1 MKQRNK
7 FSKLA
12 LLFASVVAA
21 TAIPWS
27 INAAIDTDDDK
38 VTRLDLQ
45 GQIDNFAPFSKTLW
59 AGAHNGY
66 ASYSWSKGTYT
77 DVNQY
82 YSPKSL
88 LSRGIREM
96 EFDIYPEGT
105 FDSTP
110 MLCHNSL
117 ENKALCSSFH
127 AKLSE
132 GLDDLKSFLQANPDE
147 VVLLKI
153 EAYKHNDHNNWHNKI
168 GERLQNDIGDYLLL
182 PSDWGY
188 PDKSCA
194 SLPVSHLTKRDI
206 LAAGKQIVAVVQT
219 PRDHSDLC
227 SYHSAGNY
235 SKFWNTV
242 FIGVDAFDSSG
253 NLKSNQPFCQNGND
267 KCVSNDQTSHYNAR
281 NMTVVIDDATQ
292 LNTDGPSSSKTG
304 SKVMSSWAKKGA
316 QILELA
322 LVEANNTS
330 AASGYG
336 ANEVQIEDYIWS
348 WKANRPNGNGDC
360 ASLENDDA
368 IADKACTT
376 YQYHACVDEDRNWK
390 LSSEKGTWHMGFA
403 SCKALGGTY
412 TFGMP
417 FNAYEQ
423 VQLLNVIGSSSENH
437 WVNYY
442 KAFDDFW
449 LSNATNYID
458 WQFIEKSAVGSTN
471 KGDAFDGIGMLKRK
485 ALVGGSYNLKSVRIR
500 SGSRINGLQACYET
514 TQSVSHASVGTS
526 QLCVTYGGSGGS
538 WGSTLSFDSSKGQYL
553 DDVKICRDDEK
564 YGYDTVYYLKFT
576 SSTGSTISGGTS
588 SGSCTTYTSTSTQQ
602 IFAFHGTEGSEIDSL
617 GIYKIANSFVNGGLY
632 ATDWLDKDDPSSGDN
647 ELFNTHKTAGN
658 ISASCEA
665 SDIAAIVARVV
676 DTKLDSSLT
685 GQKLVNDSSG
695 FACWN
700 SSNGGSSSKTTCE
713 DYEVRYFFT
722 KASCLP

>member
-7 FSKLA
+7 LHTIACILA
-12 LLFASVVAA
+12 GGLA
-21 TAIPWS
+21 TSLMS
-27 INAAIDTDDDK
+27 INSHAAIDTSDEK

-59 AGAHNGY
+59 AGAHNAY
-66 ASYSWSKGTYT
+66 ASYSWNAGTYT

-88 LSRGIREM
+88 LNRGIRVM

-127 AKLSE
+127 AKLSK
-132 GLDDLKSFLQANPDE
+132 GLDDIREFLQDNPDE
-147 VVLLKI
+147 VILLKI

-168 GERLQNDIGDYLLL
+168 GERLQNDISDYLLL

-188 PDKSCA
+188 ADVSCA
-194 SLPVSHLTKRDI
+194 SLPVSKLTKRDI
-206 LAAGKQIVAVVQT
+206 LAAGKQLVAVVQT

-227 SYHSAGNY
+227 SYHSSGNY

-253 NLKSNQPFCQNGND
+253 NLQSNQPFCQNGND
-267 KCVSNDQTSHYNAR
+267 ECVSNDQTAHYNAN

-292 LNTDGPSSSKTG
+292 LNVDGPSSSKTG
-304 SKVMSSWAKKGA
+304 SNVLDEWGKKGS

-330 AASGYG
+330 AASSYG

-348 WKANRPNGNGDC
+348 WKANRPNGTGDC
-360 ASLENDDA
+360 ASLESDES
-368 IADKACTT
+368 IADKACTAF
-376 YQYHACVDEDRNWK
+376 QYHACVDKDRNWK
-390 LSSEKGTWHMGFA
+390 LSTTKGTWHMGFEY
-403 SCKALGGTY
+403 CKNLGGSY
-412 TFGMP
+412 TFAMP

-423 VQLLNVIGSSSENH
+423 VQLVSEIGTSSEDH

-442 KAFDDFW
+442 NAFDDFW
-449 LSNATNYID
+449 LSNADAYVD
-458 WQFIEKSAVGSTN
+458 WKFVEKIAVGTSSQGT
-471 KGDAFDGIGMLKRK
+471 AFDNIALLKRK
-485 ALVGGSYNLKSVRIR
+485 ALVGGSFNLSSVQIR
-500 SGSRINGLQACYET
+500 SGSRIDGFKVCYET
-514 TQSVSHASVGTS
+514 SQSVSHVSVGTS
-526 QLCVTYGGSGGS
+526 ELCFSYGGSGGS
-538 WGSTLSFDSSKGQYL
+538 WGNTLSFDASSGDYL
-553 DDVKICRDDEK
+553 REVRICKEDAR
-564 YGYDTVYYLKFT
+564 YGYDTVYFLKFT
-576 SSTGSTISGGTS
+576 SNTGSNISGGAPT
-588 SGSCTTYTSTSTQQ
+588 GSCTTYNSTSSEQ
-602 IFAFHGTEGSEIDSL
+602 IFAFHGSEGNELNSV
-617 GIYKIANSFVNGGLY
+617 GIYKIDNSLVNGGLY
-632 ATDWLDKDDPSSGDN
+632 ATGWLDRDDPKNGDN
-647 ELFNTHKTAGN
+647 EMFNGHKSSGN
-658 ISASCEA
+658 ISASCES

-676 DTKLDSSLT
+676 GTKLDSSLT
-685 GQKLVNDSSG
+685 GQNLVNDGSG

-700 SSNGGSSSKTTCE
+700 SSNGGSSSNTTCE

-722 KASCLP
+722 NASCLP